1 MAVGEPISGTSQHTK
16 EPNRGR
22 RLTAS
27 LQSLRPLPTA
37 GFALLVIAVSVLFV
51 YPTVMVIVGSLR
63 TSSPGFPGSW
73 SLGAYADAYTDGA
86 TYSLLSNSVLYAAAV
101 TVISMVIASFF
112 AWLVTQTNT
121 PGRRLVTPIMVVLIA
136 LPFLFFGLS
145 WAMLGNASEGLLN
158 QLLRH
163 VIPVDS
169 GPINIRSWYGI
180 IGVSAIKISAIN
192 YMLMLGVFRSLDPAL
207 REASRMAGVS
217 RLRSFIRVEI
227 PVLAPLLLSLAL
239 MGFVRGL
246 ESFDI
251 PLLLGS
257 PAGIQVFSTQIYA
270 YLTNTFP
277 PSYAQAS
284 ALSVLVMVIT
294 AILVVLMWRFMG
306 KRDFTVVGGKGQR
319 TETMDI
325 GRWKY
330 VCSATVAVFALVGL
344 AFPLIEL
351 VLGSLQPVYGVL
363 STDLTLDHFRD
374 VLGRS
379 EVVDALKN
387 TGFIVVVGGFLA
399 VVLATVI
406 AYVVQRMHSKVRW
419 FLEGA
424 TWLPWAV
431 PGVVLSLGMLWAYL
445 SVPGLRTLFATI
457 WLVMIGLIVVAT
469 PVVVRLANAAI
480 GQVHQQLE
488 EAARVHGASRPRA
501 VVGIVLRLILPSLLA
516 AWLMAGV
523 IMAGDL
529 AVPVLLSGPTSQ
541 TVPVVVLQLTESGKS
556 SEAAAVFVLML
567 GALALALALIG
578 LLRFVGGRIL
588 ARGRTPILPLIVRDD
603 TADNAVPRE
612 AQSEPAPEPAMS
624 PTQLASKGR

>member
-1 MAVGEPISGTSQHTK
+1 M
-16 EPNRGR
+16 
-22 RLTAS
+22 L
-27 LQSLRPLPTA
+27 
-37 GFALLVIAVSVLFV
+37 
-51 YPTVMVIVGSLR
+51 
-63 TSSPGFPGSW
+63 
-73 SLGAYADAYTDGA
+73 
-86 TYSLLSNSVLYAAAV
+86 YSLAV
-101 TVISMVIASFF
+101 TVISMAIAIFF
-112 AWLVTQTNT
+112 AWMVTQTNA
-121 PGRRLVTPIMVVLIA
+121 PGRRLVTPVMVLILG

-145 WAMLGNASEGLLN
+145 WAMLGNSSEGLLN

-163 VIPVDS
+163 VIPVSD

-180 IGVSAIKISAIN
+180 IGVSSLKISAIN

-207 REASRMAGVS
+207 REASRIAGVS
-217 RLRSFIRVEI
+217 RLRSFFRVEI
-227 PVLAPLLLSLAL
+227 PVLAPVLLSLTL

-277 PSYAQAS
+277 PSYAQAG
-284 ALSVLVMVIT
+284 ALSVLVMIIT
-294 AILVVLMWRFMG
+294 GVLVVLMWRFMG
-306 KRDFTVVGGKGQR
+306 KRDFTIVGGKGR
-319 TETMDI
+319 RVETMDL

-330 VCSATVAVFALVGL
+330 VCTAALALFGL
-344 AFPLIEL
+344 LALALPLIEL

-363 STDLTLDHFRD
+363 STRLTLDHYRS
-374 VLGRS
+374 VLDKPDI
-379 EVVDALKN
+379 VDALKN

-406 AYVVQRMHSKVRW
+406 AYIVQRMRSNLRW

-445 SVPGLRTLFATI
+445 SVPGLRNLFATI

-480 GQVHQQLE
+480 SQVHQQLE
-488 EAARVHGASRPRA
+488 EAARVHGASRTRA
-501 VVGIVLRLILPSLLA
+501 VTGIVLRIILPSLLS

-529 AVPVLLSGPTSQ
+529 AVPVLLSGPSSR
-541 TVPVVVLQLTESGKS
+541 TVPVVVLQLTESGNS
-556 SEAAAVFVLML
+556 SEAAAVFALML
-567 GALALALALIG
+567 GALGLVLVLIG
-578 LLRFVGGRIL
+578 LSRLVGGRL
-588 ARGRTPILPLIVRDD
+588 MTHGSAPRRAAGGGRTAGDD
-603 TADNAVPRE
+603 EPMPVAPDPVDRPALSNAP
-612 AQSEPAPEPAMS
+612 
-624 PTQLASKGR
+624 LASKGR